1 MRERHDEALRLR
13 PLGLQRNL
21 CTDLIEPYDG
31 RFDPT
36 RPSNASPPKVSPKP
50 SDGAMVRELE
60 RVERELRE
68 RDRAELAKLR
78 EQVAALA
85 ASQERPRSPAPN
97 AQQHQSASRCVT
109 PADRM
114 PNRVSLTIALNVA
127 VLCAAI
133 AIGAMQLL
141 DNGAQP
147 HNLFKLCVL

>member
-1 MRERHDEALRLR
+1 
-13 PLGLQRNL
+13 
-21 CTDLIEPYDG
+21 
-31 RFDPT
+31 
-36 RPSNASPPKVSPKP
+36 
-50 SDGAMVRELE
+50 MVRELD

-68 RDRAELAKLR
+68 RDCAELAKLR

-85 ASQERPRSPAPN
+85 ASQERPRSPAPHVP
-97 AQQHQSASRCVT
+97 QHLSTSGSVP

-141 DNGAQP
+141 DN
-147 HNLFKLCVL
+147 